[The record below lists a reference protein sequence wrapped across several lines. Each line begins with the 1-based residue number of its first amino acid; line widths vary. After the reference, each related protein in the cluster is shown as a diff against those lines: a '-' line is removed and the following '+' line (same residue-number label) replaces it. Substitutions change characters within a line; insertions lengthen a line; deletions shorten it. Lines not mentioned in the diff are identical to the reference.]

1 MADIEKYNEV
11 FIAVFK
17 VEAEQLTTEFT
28 ADKVA
33 AWDSITHLSLVTGI
47 EDAFDVMLDPP
58 DILGF
63 RSYEE
68 GKAILARYNVSL

>member
-1 MADIEKYNEV
+1 MADIDKYNAV
-11 FIAVFK
+11 FTGVFK
-17 VEAEQLTTEFT
+17 VDADQLTAEFT
-28 ADKVA
+28 ADKVVE
-33 AWDSITHLSLVTGI
+33 WDSITHLSLVTGI

-68 GKAILARYNVSL
+68 GKAILAKYNVQL